1 MQIPQYTETRS
12 NLFNEILAAGKARY
26 PNEHPWQQLFLEGKL
41 SQDQL
46 KVWAQNRYY
55 FHAGI
60 PAKDVNVFCKLP
72 NNKDAQGMWLEKLQ
86 EEMGDDEE
94 QSHPEM
100 FLDFCEGLG
109 LGRDEV
115 KNAEVFAPIKI
126 GVDAY
131 RDMARVR
138 PFQVGV
144 GSSISEF
151 LIPFKMTR
159 MLKAFREHYSFIP
172 DKALHFFEAHREA
185 DERHGNI
192 MINLV
197 ETYGQTEE
205 HKKLLLE
212 GHLFKLDLHRVILD
226 TIHYETVLKQ

>member
-41 SQDQL
+41 SQVQL

-60 PAKDVNVFCKLP
+60 PAKDANVFCKLP

>member
-26 PNEHPWQQLFLEGKL
+26 PNEHPWQQLFVEGKL

-60 PAKDVNVFCKLP
+60 PAKDANVFCKLP
-72 NNKDAQGMWLEKLQ
+72 NDKDAQGMWLEKLQ

-226 TIHYETVLKQ
+226 TIHYETVLK

>member
-60 PAKDVNVFCKLP
+60 PAKDANVFCKLP

-159 MLKAFREHYSFIP
+159 MLKAFREHYNFIP

-226 TIHYETVLKQ
+226 TIHYETVLK

>member
-26 PNEHPWQQLFLEGKL
+26 PNQHPWQQLFLEGKL

-60 PAKDVNVFCKLP
+60 PAKDANVFCKLP

>member
-60 PAKDVNVFCKLP
+60 PAKDANVFCKLP
-72 NNKDAQGMWLEKLQ
+72 NNKDAQGMRLEKLQ

>member
-60 PAKDVNVFCKLP
+60 PAKDANVFCKLP

>member
-1 MQIPQYTETRS
+1 M
-12 NLFNEILAAGKARY
+12 
-26 PNEHPWQQLFLEGKL
+26 

-60 PAKDVNVFCKLP
+60 PAKDANVFCKLP

>member
-1 MQIPQYTETRS
+1 MQVPQYDKTRS

-60 PAKDVNVFCKLP
+60 PAKDANVFCKLP

-226 TIHYETVLKQ
+226 TIHYETVLK

>member
-60 PAKDVNVFCKLP
+60 PAKDANVFCKLP

-226 TIHYETVLKQ
+226 TIHYETVLK

>member
-26 PNEHPWQQLFLEGKL
+26 PNEHPWQQLFVEGKL

-60 PAKDVNVFCKLP
+60 PAKDANVFCKLP

-212 GHLFKLDLHRVILD
+212 GHLFKHDLHRVILD
-226 TIHYETVLKQ
+226 TIHYDTVLK

>member
-26 PNEHPWQQLFLEGKL
+26 PNEHPWQQLFVEGKL

-60 PAKDVNVFCKLP
+60 PAKDANVFCKLP

-226 TIHYETVLKQ
+226 TIHYETVLK

>member
-26 PNEHPWQQLFLEGKL
+26 PNEHPGQQLFLEGKL

-60 PAKDVNVFCKLP
+60 PAKDANVFCKLP

>member
-60 PAKDVNVFCKLP
+60 PTKDANVFCKLP

>member
-60 PAKDVNVFCKLP
+60 PAKDANVFCKLP

-151 LIPFKMTR
+151 LKPFKMTR

>member
-12 NLFNEILAAGKARY
+12 SLFNEILAAGKARY
-26 PNEHPWQQLFLEGKL
+26 PNEHPWQQLFVEGKL

-60 PAKDVNVFCKLP
+60 PAKDANVFCKLP

-226 TIHYETVLKQ
+226 TIHYETVLK